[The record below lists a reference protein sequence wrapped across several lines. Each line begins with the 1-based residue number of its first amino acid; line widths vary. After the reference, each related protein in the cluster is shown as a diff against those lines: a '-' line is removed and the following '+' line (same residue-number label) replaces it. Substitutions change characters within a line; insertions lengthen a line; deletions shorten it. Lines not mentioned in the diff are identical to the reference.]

1 MCPLPFGLLDCDQ
14 IANTSPLS
22 QAQGVPHPT
31 LSYDLLG
38 LSTTNYH
45 LLILLHTSYFYYS
58 LFNSRETAI
67 LYNFRGPS
75 HLQMVSRVIYPT
87 GASRPYSCSSWAR
100 LNPTLTILGGL
111 SKCAGKMMMS
121 STKAS
126 GCSKATEIA
135 PYQYNLALYATKL
148 VSRLEVNFVHVQRR
162 GTDKTSFIQSS
173 IVANVKSGGFGYAR
187 QRCVE

>member
-1 MCPLPFGLLDCDQ
+1 MPPPSSFGLLDCDQ

-45 LLILLHTSYFYYS
+45 HPILLHTSYFYYS

-121 STKAS
+121 SSKAP
-126 GCSKATEIA
+126 GCSKATENC
-135 PYQYNLALYATKL
+135 PLLVQLGALCGQTSEQTRGQFCARTKGRNGQNIFYPIFH
-148 VSRLEVNFVHVQRR
+148 SCKCEE
-162 GTDKTSFIQSS
+162 
-173 IVANVKSGGFGYAR
+173 GGFWL
-187 QRCVE
+187 C

>member
-1 MCPLPFGLLDCDQ
+1 MCPPPFGLLDCDQ

-22 QAQGVPHPT
+22 RAQGVPHPT

-58 LFNSRETAI
+58 IFNSRETAI

-75 HLQMVSRVIYPT
+75 HLQMVSRVIYLT
-87 GASRPYSCSSWAR
+87 GAPRPYSVCSSWAR

-111 SKCAGKMMMS
+111 SKCAGTMMMS
-121 STKAS
+121 TTSPPRHQAAQKQL
-126 GCSKATEIA
+126 KIA
-135 PYQYNLALYATKL
+135 PY
-148 VSRLEVNFVHVQRR
+148 
-162 GTDKTSFIQSS
+162 
-173 IVANVKSGGFGYAR
+173 
-187 QRCVE
+187 

>member
-1 MCPLPFGLLDCDQ
+1 MPPPSSFGLLDCDQ
-14 IANTSPLS
+14 IANASPLS

-58 LFNSRETAI
+58 LFNSRTQ
-67 LYNFRGPS
+67 LLCNGGPS

-121 STKAS
+121 SSKAP
-126 GCSKATEIA
+126 GCSKATENC
-135 PYQYNLALYATKL
+135 PLLVQLGALCGQTSEQTRGQFCARTKGRNGQNIFYPIFH
-148 VSRLEVNFVHVQRR
+148 SCKCEE
-162 GTDKTSFIQSS
+162 
-173 IVANVKSGGFGYAR
+173 GGFWL
-187 QRCVE
+187 C